1 MGSEHYCLRWNNHQ
15 SNLLGVFSQLLHD
28 ESLVDVTLACSEG
41 ASIRAHKVV
50 LSACS
55 SYFRSLFVDHPSRH
69 PIVILKDVGLE
80 ELRTLVDFMYKGEV
94 NVQYCQLPAL
104 LKTAES
110 LQVKGLAEMTT
121 LSAAGIETRKVQEPM
136 EECQPQ
142 ETRESSESHE
152 KADGRDH
159 REKEERRELKDSREV
174 RERENKETRDVRET
188 HARES
193 HSRDSRESRESREHR
208 DREQREPRDLRESRD
223 IRETRDPRDL
233 RDPRE
238 LREHRESRESRD
250 ISRDLREVR
259 DPRDLRE
266 SRETRDHREM
276 PEASPPR
283 ISPLLSVRRFRSDIT
298 GETPTLSHP
307 PIPKDEPPD
316 EPMRS
321 SSPED
326 DTVSIRSN
334 GAQNENI
341 GLNMTINSH
350 SSSSVLGA
358 HYSPVEQRLSVLN
371 TISHPGLTHPSHA
384 SLPSPRSE
392 PIAGPSGLPPVQQVP
407 LSLKKEIDWDRSN
420 EDKVG
425 GETSS
430 EYRMQHESMCLD
442 MSCVSPSIPSPIP
455 ARSPTALP
463 LWSPLLALQACRLR
477 RYLSDDC
484 MMYHNRH
491 LLHSERRRCGVCLAS
506 FPSAWLLERHAALQ
520 HASQAPCDDKPF
532 VCEQCGQSYR
542 YRSAYVK
549 HREQNHRARLPADKL
564 FTCDVCGMQFRY
576 LKSFKKHRLNHTLER
591 LHTKNT
597 DAPEGADQVS
607 STNEALIGQ
616 CGEMDLSMKKK
627 NRSDATKSP
636 ANDVVRD
643 AEQDSTVDSNGPTD
657 SVVTVDDSTECRTS
671 GAESESKRDD
681 DTASEEKR
689 RIPVS
694 FASISSM
701 ADSSENE
708 SRADSSKH
716 ESSSSHS
723 GILSFMQTDDRQR
736 DRERRFA
743 CPFCGKCVRSKENL
757 KLHVRKH
764 TGERPFVCLFCG
776 RAFGGKS
783 DLTRHLRIHTG
794 ERPYHCEAC
803 GKCFA
808 RADYLSKHLTT
819 HVHNTR

>member
-121 LSAAGIETRKVQEPM
+121 LSAAGIDTRNVSEPM
-136 EECQPQ
+136 EESQSQ
-142 ETRESSESHE
+142 DMRDSTVSHE
-152 KADGRDH
+152 RLEDREI
-159 REKEERRELKDSREV
+159 REKEERKDSKELRERECKDSRDG
-174 RERENKETRDVRET
+174 RECHTRE
-188 HARES
+188 ARES
-193 HSRDSRESRESREHR
+193 RDIQREPRDLRDTRESRESRE
-208 DREQREPRDLRESRD
+208 LRESRD
-223 IRETRDPRDL
+223 HRELRDSRDNRELRDLRDIRDPREHRDTRDPREAPD
-233 RDPRE
+233 
-238 LREHRESRESRD
+238 
-250 ISRDLREVR
+250 
-259 DPRDLRE
+259 
-266 SRETRDHREM
+266 
-276 PEASPPR
+276 ASPPR
-283 ISPLLSVRRFRSDIT
+283 ISPLLSVRRFRSETTI
-298 GETPTLSHP
+298 ETPIPTHP
-307 PIPKDEPPD
+307 SILKDEPPD
-316 EPMRS
+316 DLIRPPSTE
-321 SSPED
+321 E

-334 GAQNENI
+334 GDNM

-350 SSSSVLGA
+350 SSVSTLGSR
-358 HYSPVEQRLSVLN
+358 YSPVEQRLSVLN
-371 TISHPGLTHPSHA
+371 ALPHPGLPHPSHA

-407 LSLKKEIDWDRSN
+407 LSLKKEVDWERGN
-420 EDKVG
+420 EDKL
-425 GETSS
+425 GETST
-430 EYRMQHESMCLD
+430 EYRMQHETMCLD
-442 MSCVSPSIPSPIP
+442 MTCGSPGIPSPI
-455 ARSPTALP
+455 ASRSPTALP

-484 MMYHNRH
+484 MTYQSRH
-491 LLHSERRRCGVCLAS
+491 LLHTERRRCGVCLAS
-506 FPSAWLLERHAALQ
+506 FPSSWLLERHAALQ
-520 HASQAPCDDKPF
+520 HASQTSCDDKPF

-597 DAPEGADQVS
+597 DPIESIDQVS
-607 STNEALIGQ
+607 STNEVFGQ
-616 CGEMDLSMKKK
+616 CGEMDLSVKKK
-627 NRSDATKSP
+627 TSP
-636 ANDVVRD
+636 EVTRTPPIEVLGD
-643 AEQDSTVDSNGPTD
+643 AEQDSTVDSNGPSD
-657 SVVTVDDSTECRTS
+657 SIVTVDDSTDCRNS
-671 GAESESKRDD
+671 GAESENKRDR
-681 DTASEEKR
+681 DTPINERR

-701 ADSSENE
+701 ADSSESE
-708 SRADSSKH
+708 SRTESNKL

-723 GILSFMQTDDRQR
+723 GILGFLQNDERQR

-819 HVHNTR
+819 HVHNAR

>member
-121 LSAAGIETRKVQEPM
+121 LSAAGIEARNVSEPM

-142 ETRESSESHE
+142 DTKECSEPQERLENREVRDKDERRDVKDIRETREREG
-152 KADGRDH
+152 KDGREG
-159 REKEERRELKDSREV
+159 RDSYVREV
-174 RERENKETRDVRET
+174 RD
-188 HARES
+188 
-193 HSRDSRESRESREHR
+193 SRDLREHR
-208 DREQREPRDLRESRD
+208 DREPRDMREPRDLRDVRESREP
-223 IRETRDPRDL
+223 RELREPRDSRDHRELRDSRDVREPREYREVPRDL
-233 RDPRE
+233 RDN
-238 LREHRESRESRD
+238 RD
-250 ISRDLREVR
+250 TRDLRE
-259 DPRDLRE
+259 P
-266 SRETRDHREM
+266 

-283 ISPLLSVRRFRSDIT
+283 ISPLLSVRRFRSEILA
-298 GETPTLSHP
+298 ETPTLTHP

-326 DTVSIRSN
+326 DAVSLRSN
-334 GAQNENI
+334 GAQNDSI

-350 SSSSVLGA
+350 GGVVLGPR
-358 HYSPVEQRLSVLN
+358 YSPVEQRLSVLN
-371 TISHPGLTHPSHA
+371 AISHPGLPHPSHP

-407 LSLKKEIDWDRSN
+407 LSLKKEVDWDRSN
-420 EDKVG
+420 EDKG
-425 GETSS
+425 GESS
-430 EYRMQHESMCLD
+430 TEYRMQHESMCLD
-442 MSCVSPSIPSPIP
+442 MSCGSPSIPSPIP

-463 LWSPLLALQACRLR
+463 LWSPLLALQACRIR

-484 MMYHNRH
+484 MAYQNRH

-520 HASQAPCDDKPF
+520 HASQTSCDDKPF

-549 HREQNHRARLPADKL
+549 HKEQNHRARLPADKL

-597 DAPEGADQVS
+597 DPSESIDQVS

-616 CGEMDLSMKKK
+616 CGEMDLSIKKK
-627 NRSDATKSP
+627 NRLEDAKTP
-636 ANDVVRD
+636 PIEVIRD
-643 AEQDSTVDSNGPTD
+643 AEQDSTVDSNGASD
-657 SVVTVDDSTECRTS
+657 SIVTVDDSENCRNS
-671 GAESESKRDD
+671 ESDSKRDD
-681 DTASEEKR
+681 DTASER
-689 RIPVS
+689 RRRVPVS
-694 FASISSM
+694 FASVSSM

-708 SRADSSKH
+708 SRGDSSKN

-723 GILSFMQTDDRQR
+723 GILGFMQSDDRQR